1 MQGLHFPLVS
11 PSFCFGLQEQARGG
25 STFRRKPCSQ
35 GLHAVLLNLPGTA
48 PRLGKKQNVL
58 GKNKMCASLWGA
70 HFDKSSA
77 ASLAALTASSWLCQ
91 STRLSREAAS
101 PATRHSTQPGHET
114 MHITSSSQHTAA
126 GAVGMGTGGKRLSKA
141 MYQVRGGCGNYALP
155 TN

>member
-1 MQGLHFPLVS
+1 MQGLRFPLVS

-25 STFRRKPCSQ
+25 STFRWKPCSQ

-126 GAVGMGTGGKRLSKA
+126 GAVGMGTGRKRLSKA